1 MFRAVQHPG
10 EFMITFPEGYHAGF
24 STGHNIAEAVNFTA
38 PGWINAGLRCYESY
52 RKSMYARSITH
63 AAREQIPVFP
73 LEWLLV
79 ENIRNHEHLNI
90 SSECWEKLHSSF

>member
-38 PGWINAGLRCYESY
+38 PGWIEAARRCYESY
-52 RKSMYARSITH
+52 RKSKLAQPDN
-63 AAREQIPVFP
+63 AF
-73 LEWLLV
+73 
-79 ENIRNHEHLNI
+79 
-90 SSECWEKLHSSF
+90 SERANPSVPT